1 MKKIYFWFFIGILS
15 FLILSTLFLSPNKI
29 GLYGDE
35 ATYLMQAQS
44 LAYDFDLRYT
54 ETDLRRLFMDG
65 WQTGPQGLFLVRNDR
80 GELFYAK
87 PYLYAAAA
95 APLVRIFES
104 KGFFVFNS
112 LILVSLLFISFLYLA
127 QKLEGTS
134 ALAVAFLYYL
144 FSTAYFFVFAIYTD
158 LFIALIF
165 LLALFFWR
173 YDFSRSLAEMRK
185 EEANV
190 KKSPMRR
197 GAPRRMKIGLFSRET
212 FSRAIGLKIGSKM
225 RDFSLSFLAFLSQ
238 GGNYLVAS
246 IFFGLSIYQK
256 PPLAAFAGLML
267 LEMLFRRKL
276 KATFV
281 CSFLL
286 VTALFLTSSVNFYQ
300 TGRWSPYS
308 GDRMYVRSGQDL
320 ALTEENL
327 QQEELQG
334 VRTGVS
340 IEGIAGQIAGNPLGW
355 GSSPRILLP
364 NLYYFLLGR
373 QTGLLIYTFPA
384 FLFLLLL
391 GYKGNWKKSML
402 IWGGILAYVFF
413 YLLYTP
419 NNYYGGATSF
429 GNRYLLQILPAFLF
443 LASEFPPRRF
453 LYSFG
458 ILTALVGSLFLGPYL
473 LSPQGVIY
481 DHSRIILKRPF
492 AYLPVELTQL
502 DNLYNDYPQARV
514 RTAEGLD
521 LFQTD
526 EDSFLWEEEGAWI
539 KGRSRGDFIV
549 RAESPLNSLRLKIG
563 NGPMANQV
571 TVQLDTI
578 KYSDRFEPH
587 EVKVIN
593 FDLSRLRKEAIMVGY
608 HYRLSVSSR
617 EGFVPLL
624 DLTGSQDTRYLGVFL
639 FFPQGDY
646 PQEEY

>member
-1 MKKIYFWFFIGILS
+1 MKKIYFLFFISILF
-15 FLILSTLFLSPNKI
+15 FLILSVLFLSPNKI

-54 ETDLRRLFMDG
+54 QTDLRRLFMEG
-65 WQTGPQGLFLVRNDR
+65 REEGPRGLFLVRNDR
-80 GELFYAK
+80 RELFYAK
-87 PYLYAAAA
+87 PYLYSAVA
-95 APLVRIFES
+95 APLVRIFGS

-112 LILVSLLFISFLYLA
+112 IILVSLLFISFLYLA
-127 QKLEGTS
+127 QKLEGAS

-173 YDFSRSLAEMRK
+173 YDFSCPLAEIRK
-185 EEANV
+185 EEANL
-190 KKSPMRR
+190 K
-197 GAPRRMKIGLFSRET
+197 ET
-212 FSRAIGLKIGSKM
+212 FSRAIGSKIGSKM
-225 RDFSLSFLAFLSQ
+225 RDFSLNFLAFLSR
-238 GGNYLVAS
+238 GGNYLIAS

-256 PPLAAFAGLML
+256 PPLAAFAALMVLDVL
-267 LEMLFRRKL
+267 LKRKL
-276 KATFV
+276 KASFV

-300 TGRWSPYS
+300 TGRWSPYT
-308 GDRMYVRSGQDL
+308 GDRIYVRSGQNL
-320 ALTEENL
+320 AVSEENL
-327 QQEELQG
+327 QQEEPQG

-340 IEGIAGQIAGNPLGW
+340 MEGIAGQIAANPLGW

-364 NLYYFLLGR
+364 NIYYFFLGR
-373 QTGLLIYTFPA
+373 QTGLLIYSFPA

-391 GYKGNWKKSML
+391 GYRGNWKKNML
-402 IWGGILAYVFF
+402 IFLGILAYVFF
-413 YLLYTP
+413 YFLYTP
-419 NNYYGGATSF
+419 TNYYGGATSF

-443 LASEFPPRRF
+443 LASEFPPKRF
-453 LYSFG
+453 LYPLG
-458 ILTALVGSLFLGPYL
+458 ILAALVGSLFLGPYL

-502 DNLYNDYPQARV
+502 SNLYHDYPPAKV
-514 RTAEGLD
+514 STAEGLE
-521 LFQTD
+521 LFKTD
-526 EDSFLWEEEGAWI
+526 EDSFLWEEGGVWI
-539 KGRSRGDFIV
+539 KGHSRGDFII
-549 RAESPLNSLRLKIG
+549 RTKSPLQNLRVKIG
-563 NGPMANQV
+563 NGPVANQV
-571 TVQLDTI
+571 TVQVDSL
-578 KYSDRFEPH
+578 KYSLRFEPH

-593 FDLSRLRKEAIMVGY
+593 FDLSGLRKGAIIEDY

-624 DLTGSQDTRYLGVFL
+624 DLADSQDTRFLGVFV

-646 PQEEY
+646 SQEEY